1 MDISTDLTR
10 SVFDFVVKKRVK
22 LMKKKW
28 PWNVPEEYFDRSI
41 KSLREE
47 YNIFVLDKKE
57 LHFDNPTYI

>member
-1 MDISTDLTR
+1 MPHI
-10 SVFDFVVKKRVK
+10 K

-41 KSLREE
+41 KGLREE
-47 YNIFVLDKKE
+47 YNILVLNKKE